1 MCTYEEGTPEVIT
14 YGESCRER
22 RAFRAAFP
30 RVTDQALPA
39 IRPVDHI
46 MNKGDIIVRTHGGS
60 ELLGHALLS
69 EVVAYEADEID
80 LETRT
85 GWSVVVTGTAT
96 RVTDAQELA
105 RYQKQLTPWIDARM
119 EQVVRIRP
127 EIVSGYRL
135 VRAGSS
141 GPPQ

>member
-1 MCTYEEGTPEVIT
+1 M
-14 YGESCRER
+14 R

-30 RVTDQALPA
+30 RVLGRPEPRRKPPTAGRRALGA
-39 IRPVDHI
+39 SG
-46 MNKGDIIVRTHGGS
+46 N
-60 ELLGHALLS
+60 
-69 EVVAYEADEID
+69 
-80 LETRT
+80 
-85 GWSVVVTGTAT
+85 GWSVAVTGTAA

>member
-1 MCTYEEGTPEVIT
+1 
-14 YGESCRER
+14 
-22 RAFRAAFP
+22 
-30 RVTDQALPA
+30 
-39 IRPVDHI
+39 